1 MNCSSMYRRTWYDKV
16 GGYKDNKKAEDFDL
30 FRRIVFAGGKPIHI
44 PHATFE
50 YRQHSLEQANTVIQ
64 TENIIADLQEWIK
77 ILETEVI
84 RVDLVCQGRD
94 RTIYELENKLQKQI
108 TFRKLINR
116 IKRIFE

>member
-64 TENIIADLQEWIK
+64 TENIIADLQE
-77 ILETEVI
+77 
-84 RVDLVCQGRD
+84 
-94 RTIYELENKLQKQI
+94 
-108 TFRKLINR
+108 
-116 IKRIFE
+116 